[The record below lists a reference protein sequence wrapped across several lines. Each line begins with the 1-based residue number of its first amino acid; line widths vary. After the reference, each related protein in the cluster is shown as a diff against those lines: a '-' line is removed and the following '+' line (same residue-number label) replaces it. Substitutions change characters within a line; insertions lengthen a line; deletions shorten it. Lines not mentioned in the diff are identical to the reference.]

1 MIKMKE
7 DVVRS
12 KRAAEGDAEIKA
24 KKPKNCGFESFEGA
38 KLVEVLNENVEE
50 KILFLLA
57 KMPSS
62 NEGEF
67 DDAVVILEK
76 KKFPQGAG
84 EKILNSEV
92 KLDAVQLNDV
102 FSTYST
108 LLPSDYCRAKV
119 TVICPATQ
127 KHIDKYRRCKKVAVL
142 ETCEDYLQ
150 ITRPM
155 LEENLEKKVF
165 DLRWIHN
172 ILEGKSE
179 AEKVLAR
186 AEGVIAGFVVVMD
199 YKWQG
204 EDPETMHCLGM
215 PLRRDLRSLRDL
227 RGEHVP
233 MLEEM
238 RRSALKA
245 VEDRCGLREGEVR
258 AYLHYQPS
266 FYHLH
271 VHFANVQ
278 CSNFGTDSLR
288 AHPLHQVIDNLK
300 MDGSY
305 YEKATLRF
313 VLSERD
319 PLYLEFEKAGKV

>member
-1 MIKMKE
+1 MKEAVKSKRLADNDTEVETKKMK
-7 DVVRS
+7 S
-12 KRAAEGDAEIKA
+12 
-24 KKPKNCGFESFEGA
+24 NGFESFKGA
-38 KLVEVLNENVEE
+38 KFIEVLNENVEQ

-57 KMPSS
+57 RLPSTAN
-62 NEGEF
+62 NEEF
-67 DDAVVILEK
+67 NNAVVILEK

-84 EKILNSEV
+84 EQILDGKI
-92 KLDAVQLNDV
+92 KLDTIQFNDV

-108 LLPSDYCRAKV
+108 LLPADYCHAKV
-119 TVICPATQ
+119 TVICPATS
-127 KHIDKYRRCKKVAVL
+127 KHIDKYRASKKLVVS
-142 ETCEDYLQ
+142 ETEQDYLCV
-150 ITRPM
+150 TKPM

-165 DLRWIHN
+165 NLQWIYN

-179 AEKVLAR
+179 KEKVLVKVDG
-186 AEGVIAGFVVVMD
+186 EKTGFVVVMD

-204 EDPETMHCLGM
+204 EDPETMHCLAL

-238 RRSALKA
+238 RRSALAAIQSK
-245 VEDRCGLREGEVR
+245 CQLKEGEVR

-271 VHFANVQ
+271 VHFTNVN
-278 CSNFGTDSLR
+278 CSNTGTDSLR
-288 AHPLHQVIDNLK
+288 AHPLETVIENLK
-300 MDGSY
+300 MNDGY
-305 YEKATLRF
+305 YEKMTLRF

-319 PLYLEFEKAGKV
+319 PLFLEFKKAGKV

>member
-7 DVVRS
+7 DAIKL
-12 KRAAEGDAEIKA
+12 KRTAEGDVEIQA
-24 KKPKNCGFESFEGA
+24 KKLKNCGFQSFEGA

-76 KKFPQGAG
+76 KKFPRGTG
-84 EKILNSEV
+84 EKILNAEI

-108 LLPSDYCRAKV
+108 SLPSDYCQAKV
-119 TVICPATQ
+119 TMICPATQ
-127 KHIDKYRRCKKVAVL
+127 KHIDKYRQCKKVAVS
-142 ETCEDYLQ
+142 ETSGDYLR

-165 DLRWIHN
+165 NLQWIYN

-179 AEKVLAR
+179 VEKVLAR
-186 AEGVIAGFVVVMD
+186 VEGETAGFVVVMD

-204 EDPETMHCLGM
+204 EDPETMHCLGL

-227 RGEHVP
+227 RREHVP

-238 RRSALKA
+238 RSSALKA
-245 VEDRCGLREGEVR
+245 VREKCGLSEGEVR

-271 VHFANVQ
+271 VHFANVS
-278 CSNFGTDSLR
+278 CGNPGTDSLR
-288 AHPLHQVIDNLK
+288 AHPLHTVVENLK
-300 MDGSY
+300 MDDLY
-305 YEKATLRF
+305 YQKMTLRF

-319 PLYLEFEKAGKV
+319 PLHLEFKKAGKV